1 MIQIIDEIKNAYQS
15 YNTYSFPLIFIYVAV
30 IYLML
35 SGQKGERILYRYIL
49 LSLLLLTLPGL
60 LNILLRIK
68 PDKGQTWMI
77 YAIIPGGAICTCAL
91 TEYWANIA
99 DARKRIAAI
108 GCSVLLIL
116 LGIGLNVSEER
127 LGGNFNWYRADKQVV
142 EIGKTLEEEK
152 GIRMLAPDL
161 VAEQIR
167 EVNPEVE
174 VIYGM
179 EHTYSPQDASYFI
192 YELETYKCNTFVIE
206 KDFETDVAK
215 AVFEQNGFT
224 KSFET
229 MDYVV
234 FQK

>member
-15 YNTYSFPLIFIYVAV
+15 YNTYGFPLVFVYVAV
-30 IYLML
+30 VYLMF
-35 SGQKGERILYRYIL
+35 SGQKSKRVLYQYIL
-49 LSLLLLTLPGL
+49 LSLLLLTLPGI
-60 LNILLRIK
+60 LNILLRFK

-77 YAIIPGGAICTCAL
+77 YAIVPGGVICACAL

-108 GCSVLLIL
+108 GFSVFLIL
-116 LGIGLNVSEER
+116 LGIGLNVSAER
-127 LGGNFNWYRADKQVV
+127 LEGNFNWYRADEQVV
-142 EIGKTLEEEK
+142 EIGETLEGEK

-167 EVNPEVE
+167 EVNPEVS
-174 VIYGM
+174 VIYGLK
-179 EHTYSPQDASYFI
+179 HTYSPQDASYLM
-192 YELETYKCNTFVIE
+192 YELEAYNCNTFVIE
-206 KDFETDVAK
+206 KGFETEAAK

-229 MDYVV
+229 MDYAV